1 MHRFGLLVVLCV
13 PSGVHAQPAATAKE
27 VFRRAVLH
35 QGRVKR
41 SDIADIR
48 VNVINGMLQEEGEH
62 RIMRTYWYREADQAF
77 RIRTT
82 SRTKKS
88 LRSERSRLGQ
98 SRTRYFERSGKEVF
112 ELKQGNRTDRDSIK
126 QIKQDLVRFE
136 SVLGLM
142 LLNQLD
148 TPETQIT
155 LLKSRPVPLKDQPL
169 EARAIFGDRSK
180 GYYVLRVDRPNEPR
194 LDLFV
199 HEVDHSVRKAIIY
212 TQDPRPVPKWIYYF
226 ASFNRRNTLG
236 ILVPGIFLVY
246 TEEPLDEKTK
256 RKAWKIRGELRVQ
269 LNGGLKDDVFT
280 LKAE

>member
-27 VFRRAVLH
+27 IFRRAVQR

-48 VNVINGMLQEEGEH
+48 VNVVGMLQEEGEH
-62 RIMRTYWYREADQAF
+62 RIKRSYWYREADKAF

-82 SRTKKS
+82 SRTRSS
-88 LRSERSRLGQ
+88 LASERSRLGR
-98 SRTRYFERSGKEVF
+98 SKTRYWERSGREVF
-112 ELKQGNRTDRDSIK
+112 ELKRGNRTDRESIQ
-126 QIKQDLVRFE
+126 QIKKDLVRFE
-136 SVLGLM
+136 SVLALM

-155 LLKSRPVPLKDQPL
+155 LLKSHPVQLKDQPL
-169 EARAIFGDRSK
+169 EARSIFGDRSK
-180 GYYVLRVDRPNEPR
+180 GYYVLRVARPNEPR

-199 HEVDHSVRKAIIY
+199 HEDDHSVRKAIIY
-212 TQDPRPVPKWIYYF
+212 TQDPRPVPKWIYYL
-226 ASFNRRNTLG
+226 ASFNQKNTLG

-246 TEEPLDEKTK
+246 TEEPFDEKTK
-256 RKAWKIRGELRVQ
+256 RKAWKIKGELRVQ

-280 LKAE
+280 LKSE